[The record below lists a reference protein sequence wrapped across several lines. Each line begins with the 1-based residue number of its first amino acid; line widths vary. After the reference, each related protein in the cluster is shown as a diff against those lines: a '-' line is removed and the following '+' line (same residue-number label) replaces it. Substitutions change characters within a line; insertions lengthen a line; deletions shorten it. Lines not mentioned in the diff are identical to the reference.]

1 MYKVLIITYYWPPGG
16 GPGVQRCLKLAKY
29 LPGHGVEPVVITV
42 DPKKAGY
49 PVTDSSLKDEVPSW
63 LRVIHTPTR
72 EPFNAYRFFFGRK
85 NLPRSGFANEGKP
98 GPAKKAARFLRG
110 NLFVPDARKGWKK
123 YALKACRRLIRE
135 ETFDAVIT
143 SSPPHST
150 QLIGLTLSREFGLP
164 WIADLRDPWTD
175 LFYNKHF
182 YRLKPAQKK
191 DAAYEKSVLE
201 QSDSLITVSES
212 LKQLFLAKSPLLDPN
227 KFHVIPNGY
236 DPDDFTAASDEKPEV
251 FAISYVGTMTEH
263 YPVSAFIQAVE
274 TLLDKKPTARPEI
287 RFLGQVSEPVVR
299 QLEASSIWPYVDIS
313 GYVDHPAAIKVMTAS
328 SVLLLIIPD
337 VPNNEGILTGK
348 LFEYLA
354 AKRPVMGFGPAGGD
368 AGKIISDCESGTFF
382 GYHEGR
388 KAGEWLTGIYDLYE
402 HHKEVTA
409 GNENTMQYSRKSQA
423 GQLADI
429 LTDSIKNSDQN
440 GKK

>member
-49 PVTDSSLKDEVPSW
+49 PVTDKSLEDEVPSW
-63 LRVIHTPTR
+63 LRVIHTSTR

-98 GPAKKAARFLRG
+98 GPAQKAARFLRG

-123 YALKACRRLIRE
+123 YALKACRRLIRG

-150 QLIGLTLSREFGLP
+150 QLIGLTLSREFGIP
-164 WIADLRDPWTD
+164 WVADLRDPWTD

-191 DAAYEKSVLE
+191 DAAYEKMVLE
-201 QSDSLITVSES
+201 QADYLITVSES
-212 LKQLFLAKSPLLDPN
+212 LKNLFLAKSSLINSD
-227 KFHVIPNGY
+227 KIHVIPNGY
-236 DPDDFTAASDEKPEV
+236 DPDDFPAAPDEKPEV
-251 FAISYVGTMTEH
+251 FTISYVGTMTEH
-263 YPVSAFIQAVE
+263 YPVSAFIQAIE
-274 TLLDKKPTARPEI
+274 TLLEKKPTSRPEI
-287 RFLGQVSEPVVR
+287 RFLGQVSEPVVG

-313 GYVDHPAAIKVMTAS
+313 GYIDHPEAIKVMMAS
-328 SVLLLIIPD
+328 SVLLLIIPN

-354 AKRPVMGFGPAGGD
+354 AKRPVMGFGPNGSD
-368 AGKIISDCESGTFF
+368 AGKIISDCESGGVF

-388 KAGEWLTGIYDLYE
+388 KAGEWLTGMYDLYE
-402 HHKEVTA
+402 HHKEITA
-409 GNENTMQYSRKSQA
+409 GNENIMQYSRESQA
-423 GQLADI
+423 GKLAGI